1 MKLFA
6 SKNILHN
13 MPYEAITV
21 TVKQGATGTEVVDGR
36 NVLKAGALLVGDS
49 GSIFDDRELLVTTT
63 DGVADEEGSASV
75 DGILLNDVDVTD
87 KDAVAAMVYRGTVRE
102 ELVNGGEVSDGVK
115 EALHLIKFVNNQ

>member
-1 MKLFA
+1 
-6 SKNILHN
+6 

-36 NVLKAGALLVGDS
+36 NVLKAGALLVGDG

>member
-36 NVLKAGALLVGDS
+36 NVLKAGALLVGDG

>member
-13 MPYEAITV
+13 MPYEAISV
-21 TVKQGATGTEVVDGR
+21 TVKQGATGTEVIDGR
-36 NVLKAGALLVGDS
+36 NILKAGALLVGDG
-49 GSIFDDRELLVTTT
+49 GSAFDDRELLVTTT
-63 DGVADEEGSASV
+63 DGVAGEDGSASV

-102 ELVNGGEVSDGVK
+102 ELVNGGEVSEAVK
-115 EALHLIKFVNNQ
+115 DALHLIKFVNNQ